1 MSRDSLLINLRR
13 LALPE
18 IRFPTISSISS
29 IFRAWV
35 FLRGTRLGKRVRL
48 LRGGR
53 LRVEGAARIT
63 VGDLA
68 WFNCGPIPTA
78 LICTP
83 GAEILIG
90 VHSGFN
96 YGVSLRARHSI
107 RIGEECIFGAMVIV
121 RDHDG
126 HRTAP
131 VVIGDRVWLGHGVMV
146 EPGVTIGDDAVISA
160 GSVVMEDVPPRM
172 IAVGNPARCMPLRAL
187 RRAPGTRREG
197 AQPEKTGTAS

>member
-1 MSRDSLLINLRR
+1 MSRDPPLFTLGR
-13 LALPE
+13 LPLPE
-18 IRFPTISSISS
+18 IRLPTIASVAAV
-29 IFRAWV
+29 FRARV

-63 VGDLA
+63 VSDLA
-68 WFNCGPIPTA
+68 WFNGGPIPTA
-78 LICTP
+78 LVCAP

-96 YGVSLRARHSI
+96 YGVSLRARRSI
-107 RIGEECIFGAMVIV
+107 RIGRECIFGALAMV

-160 GSVVMEDVPPRM
+160 GSVVMVDVPPRM
-172 IAVGNPARCMPLRAL
+172 IAMGNPARCMPLRAL

>member
-1 MSRDSLLINLRR
+1 MTI
-13 LALPE
+13 
-18 IRFPTISSISS
+18 PTISSVAA

-53 LRVEGAARIT
+53 LRVEGADRIT

-68 WFNCGPIPTA
+68 WFDSGPIPTA
-78 LICTP
+78 LVCAP

-96 YGVSLRARHSI
+96 YGACLRAHSSI
-107 RIGEECIFGAMVIV
+107 RVGDECMFGAMAMV

-160 GSVVMEDVPPRM
+160 GSVVMQDVPART
-172 IAVGNPARCMPLRAL
+172 IAVGNPARCMPLGAL
-187 RRAPGTRREG
+187 RRPA
-197 AQPEKTGTAS
+197 